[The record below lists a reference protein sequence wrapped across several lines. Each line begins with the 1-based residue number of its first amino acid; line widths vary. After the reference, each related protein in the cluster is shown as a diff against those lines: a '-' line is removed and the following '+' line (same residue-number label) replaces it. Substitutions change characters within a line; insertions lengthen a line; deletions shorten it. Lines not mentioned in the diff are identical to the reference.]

1 MNAPRVALPVS
12 PVAIRGDMVPLGA
25 GEFLMGTDSGEGYRA
40 DGEGPARRV
49 ALGAYAIAGHA
60 VSNSDFAYFVKETG
74 YVTDAERAGW
84 SLLKVK
90 VARVNVMNVQGKVKR
105 LGRFSGKRSD
115 WKKAFVKLKEGE
127 KLELYESA

>member
-1 MNAPRVALPVS
+1 MKLDLHGVLIQPLLTEKVTSMREAHNTVSFLVHPTANRVQ
-12 PVAIRGDMVPLGA
+12 IKQ
-25 GEFLMGTDSGEGYRA
+25 
-40 DGEGPARRV
+40 
-49 ALGAYAIAGHA
+49 A
-60 VSNSDFAYFVKETG
+60 VEA
-74 YVTDAERAGW
+74 
-84 SLLKVK
+84 LLKVK